1 MTIKNLYIAIA
12 LVAACLLLGAH
23 LDQPYPHADDIGP
36 AQLADAQAWEAE
48 RQAQQLEALERTRAA
63 YMQGLRDGAQGM
75 QEAMYGRN
83 TLQATQAMLAL
94 SKEQA
99 Q

>member
-1 MTIKNLYIAIA
+1 MNAKDLCIAIV
-12 LVAACLLLGAH
+12 LVGAMLLLSAH
-23 LDQPYPHADDIGP
+23 LDQPYPYADDIGP

-63 YMQGLRDGAQGM
+63 YMQGLRDGAKGM